1 MALET
6 SADKPAPVRQVA
18 HALGGWIGR
27 LGWVWVDGQVAQL
40 TRRPGTGVVFMTV
53 RDPDTEI
60 SLSVTCHRSVLD
72 IIEPPVTEGARVV
85 LHARPRFYDRRGT
98 VSLNADE
105 IRPVGVGELLA
116 RLEQRRRLLAAEGL
130 FAAELKRPLPFLPA
144 RIGLI
149 TGRAS
154 AAEHDVVTNAK
165 LRWPGVQFVVR
176 NVATQ
181 GATAAQ
187 QVMAALANLDAAQ
200 GAARVDVIIVAR
212 GGGSV
217 EDLLPFSDE
226 ALIRAV
232 ARLRIPLVS
241 AIGHEPDTPLLDLVA
256 DVRASTPTDAA
267 KKVVPDVREEQQ
279 RISGL
284 LDRTRRVIHSRV
296 EREEAG
302 LASVR
307 SRPSLASPLSGID
320 EREVAV
326 AGLRAR
332 THRCLLHRLDRA
344 SSETAGAL
352 GQIRALSPLATLQRG
367 YAVAQRTDGSVLTS
381 ARQVTVGEHISLRL
395 ADGSLTV
402 RTVEVR
408 TPADAGGTEEHTE
421 GHKEDPMS
429 DEPARRST

>member
-6 SADKPAPVRQVA
+6 SAERPAPVRQVA

-72 IIEPPVTEGARVV
+72 VIEPPVTEGARVV

-105 IRPVGVGELLA
+105 IRLVGLGELLA

-130 FAAELKRPLPFLPA
+130 FAAELKRPLPFLPS
-144 RIGLI
+144 RIGLV

-181 GATAAQ
+181 GATAAS
-187 QVMAALANLDAAQ
+187 QVMAALANLDAAE
-200 GAARVDVIIVAR
+200 GEARVDVIIVAR

-232 ARLRIPLVS
+232 ARLGIPLVS

-267 KKVVPDVREEQQ
+267 KRVVPDVREEQQ
-279 RISGL
+279 RIIDL
-284 LDRTRRVIHSRV
+284 LERARRVARSRV

-302 LASVR
+302 LSSVR
-307 SRPSLASPLSGID
+307 SRPSLGAPLSGIR
-320 EREVAV
+320 ERDAAIAE
-326 AGLRAR
+326 LRAR
-332 THRCLLHRLDRA
+332 TRRCLLHTLDRA
-344 SSETAGAL
+344 SDDTNSVL
-352 GQIRALSPLATLQRG
+352 GHIRALSPLATLQRG
-367 YAVAQRTDGSVLTS
+367 YAVAQRSDGSVLTS
-381 ARQVTVGEHISLRL
+381 SRQASVGEQIHLRL
-395 ADGSLTV
+395 ADGALHV
-402 RTVEVR
+402 RTLEVLV
-408 TPADAGGTEEHTE
+408 AEAA
-421 GHKEDPMS
+421 
-429 DEPARRST
+429 EPASPVDSARTLP